1 MGVEIGARG
10 TAQSHHHKA
19 LCIYNAVPIP
29 KAHYCIIV
37 VLTCSGCTYTLL
49 SKETNAIQ
57 QNSRLLD
64 FFEFD
69 TIAHAH
75 RHLCIYHNAVT
86 SSKAK
91 NGIIVVLT

>member
-1 MGVEIGARG
+1 MHYYGVDLQRMY
-10 TAQSHHHKA
+10 Q
-19 LCIYNAVPIP
+19 LL
-29 KAHYCIIV
+29 HY
-37 VLTCSGCTYTLL
+37 SGVDLQRMNIHTTV
-49 SKETNAIQ
+49 KKKTNAIH
-57 QNSRLLD
+57 QNSLLLD